1 MTDNVN
7 DLTIE
12 YEEDG
17 VITIKQLDK
26 KILTK
31 GAWAT
36 LIYKFQSW
44 DRKKEGYGKPAF
56 TIRRY
61 QKRNGEYQ
69 QRSKFNI
76 SSVDQANQIIEALSG
91 WVAEE
96 GKEDA

>member
-36 LIYKFQSW
+36 LIYKF
-44 DRKKEGYGKPAF
+44 
-56 TIRRY
+56 
-61 QKRNGEYQ
+61 
-69 QRSKFNI
+69 
-76 SSVDQANQIIEALSG
+76 
-91 WVAEE
+91 
-96 GKEDA
+96 